1 MIEWEFCQLEKD
13 PVRRGIIDQKIEP
26 KGGKSNWM
34 SADDGIKNVRQ
45 GFFAFFMETGPGYK
59 IIQETFEE
67 DEKCGFR
74 EMYFIEHFDP
84 MFTIVKQSPYV
95 EIMRVK

>member
-1 MIEWEFCQLEKD
+1 
-13 PVRRGIIDQKIEP
+13 
-26 KGGKSNWM
+26 
-34 SADDGIKNVRQ
+34 
-45 GFFAFFMETGPGYK
+45 METGPGYK

-84 MFTIVKQSPYV
+84 TFTIVKQSPYL

>member
-1 MIEWEFCQLEKD
+1 M
-13 PVRRGIIDQKIEP
+13 
-26 KGGKSNWM
+26 
-34 SADDGIKNVRQ
+34 RQ

-84 MFTIVKQSPYV
+84 MFTIVKKSPYV
-95 EIMRVK
+95 EIIRVK